1 MQTFLPYE
9 SFTRS
14 ARVLDQQRLGK
25 QRVECLQVLNV
36 FAGVREGWGNH
47 PITRMWTG
55 YELALVRYGLTVCQV
70 WRRERGFNDT
80 CYGKI
85 RRLFPSATLDD
96 IRDAEPPPWL
106 GDPAFHRS
114 HQSNLVRKRPDIYG
128 PIFPGVPDD
137 LPYIWP
143 V

>member
-36 FAGVREGWGNH
+36 FAGVRKGWGNH

-55 YELALVRYGLTVCQV
+55 YELSLVKYGLTICKV
-70 WRRERGFNDT
+70 WRDERGFNDT

-85 RRLFPSATLDD
+85 RSLFDEATMGQFQ
-96 IRDAEPPPWL
+96 RVKDAF
-106 GDPAFHRS
+106 DPADRI
-114 HQSNLVRKRPDIYG
+114 NAGKLLPNEKVNIRLLKPGRK
-128 PIFPGVPDD
+128 VPQ
-137 LPYIWP
+137 
-143 V
+143 